1 MNHYKIGFITKIA
14 VFSLLLFVATACEE
28 EFIPEIATQPAE
40 IVVEGYIEAGDQALP
55 PYVLLT
61 RSLPF
66 FSEINLDD
74 LDDFYVHDAFVTV
87 SDGEK
92 TVQLEELCWGDFSP
106 QEQEIL
112 RQLLNNLGVSFP
124 ENIPVD
130 FCIYIDFDLEISPQ
144 TGKTY
149 DLRIEVEG
157 KTLTASTT
165 IPEFIPLE
173 YIKFENPSGEA
184 ADLHKE
190 LITFIKDPGYMAN
203 FYRYFTAVGSA
214 PLQPPFSSVT
224 DDRLF
229 NGKEF
234 EFPLSKAEPFGTE
247 FDPAVY
253 GYFVVGDS
261 VTLKWSCIDRE
272 HFDFWNTLEFNRINQ
287 GPFSSYTR
295 VDFNIQGGIGIWG
308 GYASGIYKAVVTE

>member
-1 MNHYKIGFITKIA
+1 MESEIQENANRILMLKKMNHYKIGFITKIA

-149 DLRIEVEG
+149 DLR
-157 KTLTASTT
+157 
-165 IPEFIPLE
+165 
-173 YIKFENPSGEA
+173 
-184 ADLHKE
+184 
-190 LITFIKDPGYMAN
+190 
-203 FYRYFTAVGSA
+203 
-214 PLQPPFSSVT
+214 
-224 DDRLF
+224 
-229 NGKEF
+229 
-234 EFPLSKAEPFGTE
+234 
-247 FDPAVY
+247 
-253 GYFVVGDS
+253 
-261 VTLKWSCIDRE
+261 
-272 HFDFWNTLEFNRINQ
+272 
-287 GPFSSYTR
+287 
-295 VDFNIQGGIGIWG
+295 
-308 GYASGIYKAVVTE
+308 